1 MKQLVLLLAGLIGLT
16 LNHTLAGEVP
26 RGRLMELH
34 SCEVF
39 AGGCVVS
46 SEATQGGR
54 YMLRAWD
61 FTGGSFNGIDLKGS
75 QLAVLQLSP
84 DNLAATDSKSGDAV
98 VYLPQGATPGQRDAL
113 VAWLKSSQPDFHPA
127 RTQTR
132 VVPLQFS
139 RTDRGYS
146 FSAGDFVSLNTAAF
160 QRCEMFTC
168 GEALW
173 YQPRTATSLFTV
185 VVDHSSQISEPL
197 LALKWDD
204 AGKRNVFL
212 ARFGQPDSA
221 KGLFV
226 SLDDV
231 CGPVKT
237 VF

>member
-1 MKQLVLLLAGLIGLT
+1 MKRLILFLTGLIGLT
-16 LNHTLAGEVP
+16 LNHTLAGDMP
-26 RGRLMELH
+26 RGSLMELH
-34 SCEVF
+34 SCEVY

-54 YMLRAWD
+54 YMLRVWD
-61 FTGGSFNGIDLKGS
+61 FTGGSFNGTDLKGS

-84 DNLAATDSKSGDAV
+84 DNLAAPDSKSGDAV
-98 VYLPQGATPGQRDAL
+98 VYLPQASTPGQRDAL

-127 RTQTR
+127 STQTR
-132 VVPLQFS
+132 VVPLQFAK
-139 RTDRGYS
+139 TDHGYS
-146 FSAGDFVSLNTAAF
+146 FSAGNFICVNTAPF

-185 VVDHSSQISEPL
+185 AVDRASQVSEPL
-197 LALKWDD
+197 LALKWND
-204 AGKRNVFL
+204 AGKRSVFL

-221 KGLFV
+221 KGLYV
-226 SLDDV
+226 SLDEV
-231 CGPVKT
+231 CGSVET